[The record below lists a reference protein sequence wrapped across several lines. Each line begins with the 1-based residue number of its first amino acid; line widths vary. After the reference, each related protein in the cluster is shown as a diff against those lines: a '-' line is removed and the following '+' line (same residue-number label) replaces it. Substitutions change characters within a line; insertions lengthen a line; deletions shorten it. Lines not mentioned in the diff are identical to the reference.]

1 MSNVTISRQA
11 SNEIRTTM
19 EDMVSYVTQELFE
32 SGELVSGETVY
43 KVISALAETKLAEYR
58 GELSI

>member
-1 MSNVTISRQA
+1 
-11 SNEIRTTM
+11 M

>member
-1 MSNVTISRQA
+1 
-11 SNEIRTTM
+11 M

-43 KVISALAETKLAEYR
+43 TVISALAETKLAEYR